1 MGVNDVVVDGGDTVS
16 FGNVDELER
25 ARVRGKLKLDG
36 GLVDGVGERRGG
48 RREVTVK
55 VDGVA
60 ICDLKFVVRSG

>member
-25 ARVRGKLKLDG
+25 VRVRGKLKLDG